1 MNGALFFG
9 SVRSF
14 QDQFSPQDDPDE
26 VVIDFR
32 QSRVC
37 DHSGLEAIN
46 SLTERYLAQGK
57 KLRLLYL
64 SSECRT
70 LLKNAGS
77 MIEVNVIEDPR
88 YRVATDEL
96 A

>member
-1 MNGALFFG
+1 M
-9 SVRSF
+9 
-14 QDQFSPQDDPDE
+14 
-26 VVIDFR
+26 IDFR
-32 QSRVC
+32 GSRVC

-46 SLTERYLAQGK
+46 SLTERYVAQGK
-57 KLRLLYL
+57 KLRLKHL
-64 SSECRT
+64 SAECRN

-88 YRVATDEL
+88 YRVAVDEL